1 MSQRIE
7 TEGDEANRF
16 PHAADELSASSQ
28 PPHPASQIIPFPQ
41 SRSAAISASAA
52 AGDPRPREP
61 AAFIQIGDATQ
72 ALIMRLANKRIRLR
86 MLAPVTRD
94 EEK

>member
-1 MSQRIE
+1 MPKRTDIE
-7 TEGDEANRF
+7 RDEANCF

-28 PPHPASQIIPFPQ
+28 PPHRASQVVPFPQ

-52 AGDPRPREP
+52 GGEP
-61 AAFIQIGDATQ
+61 PSSPAPFGSLGSATQ
-72 ALIMRLANKRIRLR
+72 AVVMRLANKRLR
-86 MLAPVTRD
+86 IKVLAPVTRD

>member
-16 PHAADELSASSQ
+16 PHAAEELSASSQ
-28 PPHPASQIIPFPQ
+28 PPHRASHVIPFPQ

-52 AGDPRPREP
+52 AGSQSPREP
-61 AAFIQIGDATQ
+61 AAFIQLGDATQ
-72 ALIMRLANKRIRLR
+72 ALVMRLANKRVRLR
-86 MLAPVTRD
+86 MLSQTTR
-94 EEK
+94 EEEE

>member
-1 MSQRIE
+1 MPKRTDIE
-7 TEGDEANRF
+7 RDEANRF

-61 AAFIQIGDATQ
+61 AAFIQLGDATQ

-86 MLAPVTRD
+86 MLVPTMGG
-94 EEK
+94 EEE